1 MGHDDDPC
9 VRAPDVDADGG
20 GDADVDSTASG
31 GTDAGVDANA
41 DGDPDSGA
49 GSDGVDAGGEDRPVE
64 VGDGRRKHVRLV
76 TAGGEQV
83 EHGDVF
89 LRHSVSEFAVS
100 ESSSFEEGVTTRY
113 RKADLARVEVTQH
126 HPMCFI
132 TTAAAGE
139 GPTLD
144 ALRGF
149 RDDALAPSPAG
160 RALLAVYDGV
170 SPSVAATLVRHPD
183 ARTTR
188 GVRRLVEFCG
198 GLARRRE
205 SSDDPAVRTGLTLL
219 LTALYAVGVAFAV
232 AGACGIRL
240 RGRTE

>member
-1 MGHDDDPC
+1 MGHDDDSRTP
-9 VRAPDVDADGG
+9 VTGADDAGGGRDADADADG
-20 GDADVDSTASG
+20 
-31 GTDAGVDANA
+31 A
-41 DGDPDSGA
+41 DG
-49 GSDGVDAGGEDRPVE
+49 SDEDRPVE
-64 VGDGRRKHVRLV
+64 VGDGRRKHVTVV
-76 TAGGEQV
+76 TAGGDRTD
-83 EHGDVF
+83 HGDVF
-89 LRHSVSEFAVS
+89 LRHSVSEFVVS
-100 ESSSFEEGVTTRY
+100 ESPSFEEGETTRY

-126 HPMCFI
+126 HSACFI

-160 RALLAVYDGV
+160 RALLSVYDAV
-170 SPSVAATLVRHPD
+170 SPSVAATLSRHPD

-198 GLARRRE
+198 ELARRRTA
-205 SSDDPAVRTGLTLL
+205 SDAAAVRTGLTFL

-232 AGACGIRL
+232 VGECGLRL
-240 RGRTE
+240 RERVTGAPGDSPPEEPAEAVA